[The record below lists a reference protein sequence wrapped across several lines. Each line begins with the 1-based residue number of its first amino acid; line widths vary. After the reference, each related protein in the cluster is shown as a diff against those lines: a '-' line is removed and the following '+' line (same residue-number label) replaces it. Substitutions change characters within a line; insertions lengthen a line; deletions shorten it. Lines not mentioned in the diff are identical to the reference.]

1 MARRGFYKN
10 RNSKRLRYRIGGKFA
25 ANPTL
30 EDLMP
35 GQTNVNGEKFIC
47 SNCKNDDGSDL
58 VPIMLE
64 WRCSCGQLNYKNEPI
79 SKERLEQR
87 EAEQLEAER
96 ESGRGNIMKS
106 LQEFMTK
113 DEAEVHQP

>member
-10 RNSKRLRYRIGGKFA
+10 RNSKRLQYRIGGKFA

-30 EDLMP
+30 EDLLP

-47 SNCKNDDGSDL
+47 SNCKNDEGTDW

-64 WRCSCGQLNYKNEPI
+64 WECPCGQLNYKNEPI

-87 EAEQLEAER
+87 EAERLAEK
-96 ESGRGNIMKS
+96 EEGNFNRG
-106 LQEFMTK
+106 LQNLLMDLSSEERTL
-113 DEAEVHQP
+113 